1 MNVARLVAYA
11 LVGLVMAISA
21 QVCWGI
27 STSLPEWRL
36 LAGWALMVFAIFC
49 WQRAS
54 DQPARGVAADGAPD

>member
-1 MNVARLVAYA
+1 MNVARLLIYA
-11 LVGLVMAISA
+11 LLGLALAISA

-36 LAGWALMVFAIFC
+36 LGGWVLMVFAIFC

-54 DQPARGVAADGAPD
+54 DRSAAASFHC